1 MRATA
6 MPKHTKKPSLKA
18 QFCTALVETH
28 VSKTTGLRQRER
40 RFRFACFLCMEKLR
54 TLRKKQK
61 HMVIYG
67 IIWVWFCFL
76 RFLYACES
84 CGGNHDKPLRSTCI
98 LHLRGALECAVC
110 LDEWRDKLSQ
120 TRLFLQGRITP
131 QIMVYTII

>member
-1 MRATA
+1 M
-6 MPKHTKKPSLKA
+6 SLK
-18 QFCTALVETH
+18 QQVCGSGRGGSGLPVFCVWKNYEH
-28 VSKTTGLRQRER
+28 CEKSKN
-40 RFRFACFLCMEKLR
+40 
-54 TLRKKQK
+54 
-61 HMVIYG
+61 MVIYG

-84 CGGNHDKPLRSTCI
+84 CGDHDKPLRSTCI